1 MIQCLNIVLLLNDPH
16 RSFKVLFDT
25 TIEHIESY
33 LSLVGNTP
41 IVSLICQL
49 INGLDMA
56 HQTSKSL
63 ENSKILL
70 KCLEYEPNN
79 YRIVYFT
86 ANYLSSEYRIE
97 FLNIICQ
104 TVTNNLDILKIII
117 NEIQLNKKIHDER
130 FLDAIID
137 GLKDFN
143 DDIEQGIECIMEL
156 IERMKKL
163 SNKNWKNIL
172 RLKQKIIFKLA
183 NKDYSQIQT
192 RILVAKL
199 IVR

>member
-1 MIQCLNIVLLLNDPH
+1 
-16 RSFKVLFDT
+16 
-25 TIEHIESY
+25 
-33 LSLVGNTP
+33 
-41 IVSLICQL
+41 
-49 INGLDMA
+49 MA